1 VDSTPERRRPDALN
15 TGAAYVALFL
25 LGAME
30 GLIGCFQFSHTVGQV
45 PVAALAFCVVVFVT
59 CLLGGLGMGSA
70 LGALLPAFGWLLAS
84 LVLTM
89 PTAAG
94 SVIVTNTTAGTW
106 YLYGGAAS
114 AGLAVV
120 VTVLR
125 TRRARGWSR
134 RAGA

>member
-1 VDSTPERRRPDALN
+1 
-15 TGAAYVALFL
+15 
-25 LGAME
+25 
-30 GLIGCFQFSHTVGQV
+30 
-45 PVAALAFCVVVFVT
+45 
-59 CLLGGLGMGSA
+59 
-70 LGALLPAFGWLLAS
+70 
-84 LVLTM
+84 M

-125 TRRARGWSR
+125 PRRARGWSR